1 MSTYKSSVSFN
12 ARREATRNILN
23 KYPDKC
29 PIYLTFDS
37 KLKLK
42 QRAGT
47 NFNKYIINN
56 NLTMGQYMQVLR
68 KRVELGDKMSLTLF
82 INIYK
87 DDKLINTILPTMS
100 LTVEEAY
107 SQYKD
112 EDGFLYMNL
121 MAENTF
127 GSTF

>member
-1 MSTYKSSVSFN
+1 MSSYKNSVSFN
-12 ARREATRNILN
+12 VRREATKNILN

-29 PIYLTFDS
+29 PIYLTFDN

-56 NLTMGQYMQVLR
+56 NLTMGQYMAVLK
-68 KRVELGDKMSLTLF
+68 KRVEMGDKMGLTLF

-87 DDKLINTILPTMS
+87 NDKLTNTILPTLTMS
-100 LTVEEAY
+100 VEQAY
-107 SQYKD
+107 NDYKD
-112 EDGFLYMNL
+112 EDGFLYMTFV
-121 MAENTF
+121 AENTF
-127 GSTF
+127 G

>member
-1 MSTYKSSVSFN
+1 MSSYKNSVSFN
-12 ARREATRNILN
+12 ARKEATRNILN

-29 PIYLTFDS
+29 PIYLTFDN

-56 NLTMGQYMQVLR
+56 NLTIGQYMQVLK
-68 KRVELGDKMSLTLF
+68 KRVEMGEKIALTLF
-82 INIYK
+82 VNIYK
-87 DDKLINTILPTMS
+87 NDKLINTILPILSMS
-100 LTVEEAY
+100 IEQAY
-107 SQYKD
+107 TQYCD

-121 MAENTF
+121 VAENTF
-127 GSTF
+127 G

>member
-1 MSTYKSSVSFN
+1 MSSYKNSVSFN
-12 ARREATRNILN
+12 ARKEATRNILN

-29 PIYLTFDS
+29 PIYLTFDN

-56 NLTMGQYMQVLR
+56 NLTVGQYMQVLK
-68 KRVELGDKMSLTLF
+68 KRVEMGEKIALTLF
-82 INIYK
+82 VNIYK
-87 DDKLINTILPTMS
+87 NDKLINTILPILSMS
-100 LTVEEAY
+100 IEQAY
-107 SQYKD
+107 TQYCD

-121 MAENTF
+121 VAENTF
-127 GSTF
+127 G